1 MVLAVQASAES
12 SKKRI
17 FRQDMDL
24 AQEDHMLCQKLL
36 AVIGVETFVGKNLP
50 SAGLAVGDIIFLL
63 NYDEQYY

>member
-1 MVLAVQASAES
+1 VILVVQASAES

-36 AVIGVETFVGKNLP
+36 AVIGVDTFIGKNLP
-50 SAGLAVGDIIFLL
+50 SAGLIH
-63 NYDEQYY
+63 